1 MKRLL
6 PTCLIAATSFAGCA
20 GTDTPTEADYDDVAQ
35 ALTAVV
41 VTDNEGG
48 EVGAMVD
55 ASSIA
60 QGDGR
65 ITLQLDASGKY
76 TGNHLGLDYA
86 YTATCS
92 NAEGAPQTACDKT
105 SESADVGVS
114 FSGELTLP
122 RLTAAVV
129 REGSWQLSGLQTD
142 QVTFAGNSEF
152 TLDTQLES
160 LFRDAAR
167 AYRLNYVAN
176 YDGIVLDKATRR
188 VVSGKV
194 TYNIDSE
201 RMVTGSRRESE
212 AQFNIDGVLE
222 FKADGTASL
231 TLDGAHTYNVHMG
244 SGGLTKPND

>member
-6 PTCLIAATSFAGCA
+6 PTYLIAATSLAACS

-48 EVGAMVD
+48 EVGAMID

-60 QGDGR
+60 HGDGKL
-65 ITLQLDASGKY
+65 TLQLDASGKY

-92 NAEGAPQTACDKT
+92 NAEGAPQQACDK
-105 SESADVGVS
+105 SSDSADVAVS
-114 FSGELTLP
+114 FSGELQLP
-122 RLTAAVV
+122 RLTAAVM

-142 QVTFAGNSEF
+142 RVTFSGDSEF
-152 TLDTQLES
+152 TLDTQLQS
-160 LFRDAAR
+160 LFRDATR
-167 AYRLNYVAN
+167 SYRLNYVAS
-176 YDGIVLDKATRR
+176 YDTVVLDRAARN

-201 RMVTGSRRESE
+201 RMAMGTRGESE
-212 AQFNIDGVLE
+212 AQFTMDGVLE
-222 FKADGTASL
+222 FNADGTADL
-231 TLDGAHTYNVHMG
+231 TLDGNHTYHVHMG